1 MTTQVNIRLDEH
13 LLQEIDALSHMLH
26 VPRSEW
32 LRMKLAEVVKD
43 NILKYREALALE
55 YTMGHISFEELHTLI
70 GKDADDVK
78 LIHQMTQKGKK
89 EIDKLFDK

>member
-1 MTTQVNIRLDEH
+1 
-13 LLQEIDALSHMLH
+13 
-26 VPRSEW
+26 
-32 LRMKLAEVVKD
+32 MKLAEVVKD

-55 YTMGHISFEELHTLI
+55 YTMGHISYEELSTLI

-78 LIHQMTQKGKK
+78 LIHEMTQKGKK